1 MSEVDGATGEMGQHQ
16 SFERG
21 QPDGDVVH
29 KIKVTDTKVTQFEDT
44 LAIITQQL
52 DSFRWVETVADPGGG
67 KDVPLGLI
75 SFIFMQFWQIFL
87 PPTTKSFC
95 SRGGGGVVSVQGGL
109 PRTVKCGRCTSYW
122 NAFLCQIIGWRS
134 WEILYPYWEWNY
146 HFVEKE
152 SFFSSDLSIWQMI
165 NQDSSI

>member
-52 DSFRWVETVADPGGG
+52 DSFRWVETVGIQGAVEMCP
-67 KDVPLGLI
+67 
-75 SFIFMQFWQIFL
+75 
-87 PPTTKSFC
+87 
-95 SRGGGGVVSVQGGL
+95 SV
-109 PRTVKCGRCTSYW
+109 
-122 NAFLCQIIGWRS
+122 
-134 WEILYPYWEWNY
+134 
-146 HFVEKE
+146 
-152 SFFSSDLSIWQMI
+152 
-165 NQDSSI
+165 